1 MSSGYGVDGM
11 SALMMFPGRL
21 NCPLSVLRR
30 PGEHGASHPQQID
43 LSFKSTALES
53 QTNGPSEPVPHRLK

>member
-1 MSSGYGVDGM
+1 MSSGYGVVGM
-11 SALMMFPGRL
+11 LGLMMFPTRL
-21 NCPLSVLRR
+21 NLTRWLVLRA
-30 PGEHGASHPQQID
+30 GEHGASHPQQID